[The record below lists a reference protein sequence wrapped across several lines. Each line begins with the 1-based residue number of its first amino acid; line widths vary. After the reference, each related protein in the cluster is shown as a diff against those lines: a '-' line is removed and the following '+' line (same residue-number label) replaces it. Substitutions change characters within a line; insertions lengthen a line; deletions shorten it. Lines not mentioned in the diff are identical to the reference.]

1 MAYER
6 RFVLSS
12 EKSKLGMVLRVLG
25 LSLFAVVFITAGSI
39 ACKKKTAAQ
48 ETAQTEQVA
57 GVKEGLNDFEGVV
70 KVGFKKYLYIPAF
83 QGFDIVVQGQVD
95 SGDASTLVG
104 KEVRG
109 KGQFSPQRP
118 SLLIADS
125 IDVKEPEGGWRNVF
139 TRSEEAV
146 LDDYLDLKQRE
157 EYKVL
162 EGLAYDK
169 KESWEG
175 KEKGKVFGKLLKGT
189 VTEGGQQKEI
199 NQIVVLDKKNNQVG
213 VIVVDNF
220 SDFARYYMTKLGIFD
235 SFWFYVTVK
244 ETVDWRT
251 RQATDQLF
259 HADVLYCGLF

>member
-1 MAYER
+1 MACER
-6 RFVLSS
+6 MFVSS
-12 EKSKLGMVLRVLG
+12 EEKNKLGMILRLLG
-25 LSLFAVVFITAGSI
+25 VSLLAIIFITSGSI
-39 ACKKKTAAQ
+39 GCKKKTAAP
-48 ETAQTEQVA
+48 EPAQTEQVA

-83 QGFDIVVQGQVD
+83 QGFDIVAQGQID

-109 KGQFSPQRP
+109 KGEFSPQRP
-118 SLLIADS
+118 SLLIANS
-125 IDVKEPEGGWRNVF
+125 IDLKEPEGGWRNVF
-139 TRSEEAV
+139 TRSEEVV
-146 LDDYLDLKQRE
+146 LDDCLDLKQRE
-157 EYKVL
+157 EVRVL

-175 KEKGKVFGKLLKGT
+175 KEKGKVFGKLLTGT
-189 VTEGGQQKEI
+189 ITEEGQQKEV

-213 VIVVDNF
+213 VIVVDSF
-220 SDFARYYMTKLGIFD
+220 SDFARYYMTKLGIFEN
-235 SFWFYVTVK
+235 FWFYVTVK
-244 ETVDWRT
+244 ETVDWKT